1 MKLLLTGAGAMGLPM
16 ALALHDNGFNV
27 HCFDTMP
34 SDALKECD
42 LPFVEDPKDI
52 IADVV
57 LIVVRDDAEVNAVCF
72 DDQALFATPEHSYPR
87 TCILSSTVSVASVM
101 KLRERLPDDVALI
114 DALMSGAPLAAS
126 NRSLSFMLGGTA
138 NDINRM
144 MPLFKAMGTHQFHLG
159 PLGHG
164 MQVKTLNNTVAA
176 ATVVAVRRVLA
187 DAIREGVDTRKL
199 LEVLSASSGA
209 TWYGDH
215 FDDISWARETYAKSN
230 TIGILEKDVQCALDG
245 LSRDVDEYDRV
256 LLECLRTLPPLES

>member
-1 MKLLLTGAGAMGLPM
+1 
-16 ALALHDNGFNV
+16 
-27 HCFDTMP
+27 MP
-34 SDALKECD
+34 SDALKECG
-42 LPFVEDPKDI
+42 LSLVGDPKEI

-57 LIVVRDDAEVNAVCF
+57 LIVVRDDTEINALCF
-72 DDQALFATPEHSYPR
+72 NDQALFSTPGHSYPR

-114 DALMSGAPLAAS
+114 DAPMSGAPLAAS
-126 NRSLSFMLGGTA
+126 QRTLSFMLGGTS

-176 ATVVAVRRVLA
+176 ATVVAVRRALA
-187 DAIREGVDTRKL
+187 DAVRAGVDPHKL
-199 LEVLSASSGA
+199 LEVMSASSGA

-215 FDDISWARETYAKSN
+215 FDDISWARETFAKSN

-245 LSRDVDEYDRV
+245 LSRNIDEYDRV
-256 LLECLRTLPPLES
+256 LLECLRTLPPLGL